1 MNKQD
6 WLFKLRKVT
15 EKSTLEKIIERKEQ
29 SLTQGELIVFYS
41 AADHRLAEITV
52 GRLFDKVPAHIW
64 RYIQ

>member
-15 EKSTLEKIIERKEQ
+15 DQSTLEKIIERKEY
-29 SLTQGELIVFYS
+29 SLTPGELIVFYS

-64 RYIQ
+64 RYVL